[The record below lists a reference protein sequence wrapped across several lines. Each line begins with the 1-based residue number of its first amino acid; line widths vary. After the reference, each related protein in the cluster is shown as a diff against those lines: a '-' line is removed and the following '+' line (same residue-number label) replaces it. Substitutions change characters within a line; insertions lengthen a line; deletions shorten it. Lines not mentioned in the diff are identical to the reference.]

1 MSGSRDSRRFGQ
13 GSLVFFEASPDLG
26 VLFGTW
32 RLRQKK
38 DLPEEL
44 MDEAAAHYP
53 TNRWLIKADWK
64 AAMG

>member
-13 GSLVFFEASPDLG
+13 GSLVLFEASPDLG

-32 RLRQKK
+32 RLRQ

-44 MDEAAAHYP
+44 TDEAAPHYP
-53 TNRWLIKADWK
+53 TNRWLIKAGWK
-64 AAMG
+64 AVMG